1 MMSAFA
7 VPHPLLCLQRNAQQR
22 WFQSDARSREVR
34 WPQNLID
41 VWNQECRALATG
53 QTSHARKGV
62 HWKKRML
69 SWSQRCIWFPSFSQ
83 PQNSISVGLTQLHLS
98 CIFFLYS
105 ALTILELPQSSLD
118 SRNVSKCITGNAQAW
133 SMSPSQSNRQA
144 PKSRLI
150 NNHNQRKLKAAKES
164 YKIPQQSEQSEKE
177 LWNQTQWNLYL

>member
-1 MMSAFA
+1 MMSAFT

-62 HWKKRML
+62 HWKKNAQLKPTMHLIPKLLTAPKFNLCRAHP
-69 SWSQRCIWFPSFSQ
+69 IASF
-83 PQNSISVGLTQLHLS
+83 LYL
-98 CIFFLYS
+98 FLYS